1 LLLFFFEI
9 ISVGCGGG
17 GFLEKVPAGL
27 AARYMKCAQLFVDL
41 NNFGVIIFLKLLV
54 IKGTLQRVIT
64 VDFHFFIGIFGY
76 KIVKSELFFLR
87 ILKL

>member
-1 LLLFFFEI
+1 VEFE
-9 ISVGCGGG
+9 
-17 GFLEKVPAGL
+17 
-27 AARYMKCAQLFVDL
+27 QLFVDL
-41 NNFGVIIFLKLLV
+41 NNFRVIIFLKLLV
-54 IKGTLQRVIT
+54 ILGALQRVIT